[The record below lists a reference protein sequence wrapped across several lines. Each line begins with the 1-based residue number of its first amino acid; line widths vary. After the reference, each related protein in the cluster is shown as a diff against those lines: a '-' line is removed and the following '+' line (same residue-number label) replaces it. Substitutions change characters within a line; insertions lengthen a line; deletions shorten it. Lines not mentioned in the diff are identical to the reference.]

1 MRCGY
6 IRLRGI
12 PGVGSYRNNELQFV
26 KIGWWIEYA
35 CGVRPETIKIDRRVD
50 LKCTWSSSLR
60 EEINSCIHRV
70 SAEYVGRGLQ
80 NNTLTWHRWGSLA
93 IPGSFQLHCTEGV
106 SGESRSWQPFSGA
119 MDSKLFNS
127 VDLENITN
135 SIVAPVSGTP
145 EVDKVQ
151 IIGIK
156 LMVERYLK
164 KPISIT
170 DIGITIPHGPNR
182 MNMGF
187 DCSFDRFLQ

>member
-1 MRCGY
+1 
-6 IRLRGI
+6 
-12 PGVGSYRNNELQFV
+12 
-26 KIGWWIEYA
+26 
-35 CGVRPETIKIDRRVD
+35 
-50 LKCTWSSSLR
+50 
-60 EEINSCIHRV
+60 
-70 SAEYVGRGLQ
+70 
-80 NNTLTWHRWGSLA
+80 
-93 IPGSFQLHCTEGV
+93 
-106 SGESRSWQPFSGA
+106 